1 MRDLAFLAP
10 FLVNFGGVFSVETIL
25 VFSIGRG
32 VNAP

>member
-10 FLVNFGGVFSVETIL
+10 FFAILAVFFLEETIL
-25 VFSIGRG
+25 VFSIARG